1 MDIAAAGAAAS
12 QISSAQR
19 MQQVA
24 LSGIKQARV
33 QGATLANLLS
43 NVAAPA
49 SAGATNAVSAPSSTS
64 NDNQVQAD
72 QPSRNL
78 PRGSLVNLLV

>member
-19 MQQVA
+19 IQQAA

-43 NVAAPA
+43 NIAAPA
-49 SAGATNAVSAPSSTS
+49 AASTSNAISAPSSTS
-64 NDNQVQAD
+64 NDNQVQTD
-72 QPSRNL
+72 QPSRSL